1 MSYAQTTTLIKLAAA
16 SDSPLILMPGGTRSG
31 KTIATLMYL
40 TTISERTQDNLIGI
54 TTDTAPAL
62 RDGAFRDFHN
72 LLRGTRRETEFEENK
87 TDRIFTNRYTHT
99 QIQFF
104 ALDDEMK
111 ARGSARDYLYVN
123 EANRISWETFEQL
136 HIRTRVQTICDWNPS
151 SRFWAYDQYID
162 NPKATGYQTFTTTYQ
177 DNEALDPRIVN
188 NIENHDRQ
196 SNWWRVYGLG
206 QLGELE
212 NNIYKGWQ
220 RLDNLPPSRELIGY
234 GLDYGNSPDP
244 TAMVALWRSEGM
256 IIFEQVFEHGN
267 LLNSQLTELI
277 RLAVSERGDRPIIC
291 DYGGG
296 GAALIEELQ
305 RAGLQAVNADKGAG
319 SVLAGIDMVRQIP
332 HVGYVGADLE
342 REYLA
347 YQHRVKRGSG
357 EVLPTPQ
364 DGNDHL
370 LDALRYGWYVLHADE
385 MEREASLLRAS
396 MYEEDDDGM
405 GGAWV

>member
-1 MSYAQTTTLIKLAAA
+1 MPVQTTTLTNLL
-16 SDSPLILMPGGTRSG
+16 DCDRFYRVMQGGMSSG
-31 KTIATLMYL
+31 KTFAALCAIIGFAEENPHTLS
-40 TTISERTQDNLIGI
+40 TIV
-54 TTDTAPAL
+54 TDTVPNL
-62 RDGAFRDFHN
+62 RNGAERDFRSILSN
-72 LLRGTRRETEFEENK
+72 TKRMSVYAYSATRNIWTVKGNGAQIEFL
-87 TDRIFTNRYTHT
+87 
-99 QIQFF
+99 
-104 ALDDEMK
+104 ALDDPMK
-111 ARGSARDYLYVN
+111 ARGARRDALYVN
-123 EANRISWETFEQL
+123 EANRIGYETFDQMAS
-136 HIRTRVQTICDWNPS
+136 RTRCFVILDYNPS
-151 SRFWAYDQYID
+151 SRFWVHDELLAKYRDETDFQIS
-162 NPKATGYQTFTTTYQ
+162 TYL
-177 DNEALDPRIVN
+177 DNEALSASEIR
-188 NIENHDRQ
+188 NIERHDRT

-212 NNIYKGWQ
+212 NNVYKGWQ

-244 TAMVALWRSEGM
+244 TAMVALWRSQDM

-277 RLAVSERGDRPIIC
+277 RLAVTERGDRPIIC

-385 MEREASLLRAS
+385 LEREASLRRAS

>member
-1 MSYAQTTTLIKLAAA
+1 MPAQTTTLTNLLAC
-16 SDSPLILMPGGTRSG
+16 DRFYRVMQGGMSSG
-31 KTIATLMYL
+31 KTFAALCAIIGFAEENPHTLS
-40 TTISERTQDNLIGI
+40 TIV
-54 TTDTAPAL
+54 TDTVPNL
-62 RDGAFRDFHN
+62 RNGAERDFRHI
-72 LLRGTRRETEFEENK
+72 LHDTGRVDYYSYSATRNIWTVKGNGSQIEFL
-87 TDRIFTNRYTHT
+87 
-99 QIQFF
+99 
-104 ALDDEMK
+104 ALDDPMK
-111 ARGSARDYLYVN
+111 ARGARRDALYVN
-123 EANRISWETFEQL
+123 EANRIGYETFDQMAS
-136 HIRTRVQTICDWNPS
+136 RTRRFVILDYNPS
-151 SRFWAYDQYID
+151 SRFWVHDELLTKYRSETDFRIS
-162 NPKATGYQTFTTTYQ
+162 TYV
-177 DNEALDPRIVN
+177 DNEALSESEIR
-188 NIENHDRQ
+188 NIERHDRH

-212 NNIYKGWQ
+212 NNIYTGWQ
-220 RLDNLPPSRELIGY
+220 RLDGIPQSGELLGY

-256 IIFEQVFEHGN
+256 IIFEQVFEHAN

-277 RLAVSERGDRPIIC
+277 HMAVSQRGDRPIIC

-305 RAGLQAVNADKGAG
+305 RAGLQAVNADKRAG

-357 EVLPTPQ
+357 EILPTPQ

-385 MEREASLLRAS
+385 VEREASLLRAS
-396 MYEEDDDGM
+396 MYGEDDDGV
-405 GGAWV
+405 GEAWG